1 MSQFLLQNLEKNG
14 FFEYLNNG
22 FFNFLK
28 QNNLLSGDNNL
39 LSGVLNL
46 NSSHRRKVLL
56 NKILHLYNE
65 YNTCHIES
73 GRDFVGELATKGFE
87 TTKELADYEFDGKY
101 YISNPDKCL
110 NNFWRKCKKFTKEYM
125 EIWDDLILFNICFL
139 HGKFLPYY
147 HGGFLEHGAEETLL
161 QLHGYGIFTDNGQG
175 NDCEELYKEKSY
187 LNAVFYNYNPDYF
200 SKVRL
205 IISDLKNDSRIAIIY
220 YNSLT
225 NQFFD
230 NVPYNRKY
238 FRVYEQKNMDSF
250 TLTLDNSV
258 PLTSVVKLTKEEY
271 LQHKRKELSAFKEDW
286 FSKVIILEIYVKEYC
301 DDNLADNILLFYVKK
316 HLHYY
321 SNKVNDPFLVEEVD

>member
-1 MSQFLLQNLEKNG
+1 MSQISLLQNLED
-14 FFEYLNNG
+14 NG
-22 FFNFLK
+22 FFNFLEE
-28 QNNLLSGDNNL
+28 NNL

-46 NSSHRRKVLL
+46 HHSSFRRKVLL
-56 NKILHLYNE
+56 NKILDLYNE

-73 GRDFVGELATKGFE
+73 GRDFVGFKAQRGFE

-101 YISNPDKCL
+101 YIRNPDKCL

-147 HGGFLEHGAEETLL
+147 HGGFLKHGAEETLL
-161 QLHGYGIFTDNGQG
+161 QLHGYGIFTENGQG
-175 NDCEELYKEKSY
+175 NDCEELYKEKPF

-220 YNSLT
+220 YNTLT

-238 FRVYEQKNMDSF
+238 FSESEQKNKDFF
-250 TLTLDNSV
+250 TLTLDNSEPFTNV
-258 PLTSVVKLTKEEY
+258 FKLTKEEY
-271 LQHKRKELSAFKEDW
+271 LEHKRNELSAFKEDW
-286 FSKVIILEIYVKEYC
+286 FSKVIILDIYVKEYC

-316 HLHYY
+316 HLRYY
-321 SNKVNDPFLVEEVD
+321 KSEVNDPFLVEEVD